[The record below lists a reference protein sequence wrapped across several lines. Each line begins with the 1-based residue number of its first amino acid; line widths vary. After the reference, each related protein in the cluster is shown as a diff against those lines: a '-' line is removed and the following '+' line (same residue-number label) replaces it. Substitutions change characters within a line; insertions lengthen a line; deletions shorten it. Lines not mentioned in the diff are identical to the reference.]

1 MLEKNGAESGL
12 GFLRSSH
19 AELQPRDPLPNLEVG
34 GILGDDPLEDGKRF
48 DGSSRPRQLFG
59 VVPICRR
66 RLARH
71 GEDERC
77 GERDEHASLGFCRA
91 IAGPASDE

>member
-1 MLEKNGAESGL
+1 MLEKDGAEPGL

-19 AELQPRDPLPNLEVG
+19 AELQPRDPQPDLDVG
-34 GILGDDPLEDGKRF
+34 GILGDDPLEEGKRF

-59 VVPICRR
+59 EVPIRRR

-71 GEDERC
+71 GQDERC
-77 GERDEHASLGFCRA
+77 GERNEHAEYGRSM
-91 IAGPASDE
+91 